1 MVDSATSQPRVLL
14 VEDEAEV
21 ARAIA
26 LIVRGY
32 RYDDDDDDDDVVVV
46 VVVVVVVAGC
56 CAELPEE
63 QSAIRRW
70 GF

>member
-32 RYDDDDDDDDVVVV
+32 RYDDDDDD

>member
-46 VVVVVVVAGC
+46 VVVVVAGC

>member
-32 RYDDDDDDDDVVVV
+32 RYDDDDDDD

-70 GF
+70 GV

>member
-32 RYDDDDDDDDVVVV
+32 RYDDDDDDD